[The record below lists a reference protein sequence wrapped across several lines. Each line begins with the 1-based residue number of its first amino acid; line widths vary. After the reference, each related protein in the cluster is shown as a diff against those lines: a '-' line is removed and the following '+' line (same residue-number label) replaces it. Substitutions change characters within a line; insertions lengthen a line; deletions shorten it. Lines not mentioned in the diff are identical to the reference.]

1 MKKFL
6 NDTIWGKVLK
16 TFIEGFIASL
26 VITLPTINSF
36 EDIEVLKAI
45 GIGAVA
51 MGISAVLNLLQGYL
65 DKRGGTTE

>member
-36 EDIEVLKAI
+36 KDIEVLKAI

>member
-36 EDIEVLKAI
+36 KDIEVLKAI

-65 DKRGGTTE
+65 DKRGGTTK